1 MVEVDGSLVK
11 MSFDADGRTEWIY
24 RGSTRL
30 APLYT
35 ELAQAQARLE
45 SGGTG
50 TISRMR
56 GMGVRRVRK
65 MEFQL
70 NSIRISKSSSSFYS
84 STLPIFFNI
93 KILFLL
99 LSFHFG
105 SCNRLTSHM

>member
-1 MVEVDGSLVK
+1 MEVDGSLVK

-35 ELAQAQARLE
+35 ELSNAKARLE

-56 GMGVRRVRK
+56 GMGVRRVWIT
-65 MEFQL
+65 EFQEA
-70 NSIRISKSSSSFYS
+70 
-84 STLPIFFNI
+84 T
-93 KILFLL
+93 FL
-99 LSFHFG
+99 
-105 SCNRLTSHM
+105 